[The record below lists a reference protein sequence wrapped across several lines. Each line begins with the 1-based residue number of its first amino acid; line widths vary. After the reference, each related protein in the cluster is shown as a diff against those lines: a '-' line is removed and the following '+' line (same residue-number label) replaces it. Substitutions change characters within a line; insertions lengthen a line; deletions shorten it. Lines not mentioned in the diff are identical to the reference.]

1 MPGSVSAFLA
11 THALAQRGMVC
22 IRMLYGS
29 STSSS
34 RCQDSPSKV
43 VYESSIVAVVV
54 VVVVVVV
61 AAAAAAAAVVAVV
74 VVVL

>member
-22 IRMLYGS
+22 IRMLYVAA
-29 STSSS
+29 
-34 RCQDSPSKV
+34 QVAAV
-43 VYESSIVAVVV
+43 VKIVLVRSYMRVVVAVVV